1 MTEKTLSLGQQA
13 NWHAALI
20 KAAPRN
26 ISPEAALLW
35 EQNSDKLA
43 TALASA
49 LCPLATPLPRKTR
62 MKIPV
67 HVDRS
72 VRPVYPD
79 WVDQAYI
86 NTPEFL
92 ALERS
97 GLSDYDLGKIVQ
109 WLHDGQKNGGRVV
122 GNRIHEHLKVGS
134 MLEGCLGLADL
145 QAIQKLPV
153 ETFQK
158 YFAGKAV
165 FGWKSVVRDRFG
177 RLSVPYLFE
186 DGGQV
191 KLNWSWLARVFNEG
205 RPALRFA
212 S

>member
-1 MTEKTLSLGQQA
+1 MTGNTLSLGQQA

-20 KAAPRN
+20 KAAPRT

-49 LCPLATPLPRKTR
+49 LCPLATPMPRKARVTP
-62 MKIPV
+62 I

-72 VRPVYPD
+72 ARPVYPD
-79 WVDQAYI
+79 WMDPAYI

-97 GLSDYDLGKIVQ
+97 GLSDYDLAKIVQ
-109 WLHDGQKNGGRVV
+109 WLHDGQKNGGRVT
-122 GNRIHEHLKVGS
+122 GNQIHEYLKAGN
-134 MLEGCLGLADL
+134 MLEGCLGFADL
-145 QAIQKLPV
+145 LAIQKLDV
-153 ETFQK
+153 DNFRK

-165 FGWKSVVRDRFG
+165 FGWKSVVRFRNG
-177 RLSVPYLFE
+177 NLYVPYLFE
-186 DGGQV
+186 VGGQV
-191 KLNWSWLARVFNEG
+191 KFRWFWLGNVFDVDN
-205 RPALRFA
+205 PALRFA
-212 S
+212 K